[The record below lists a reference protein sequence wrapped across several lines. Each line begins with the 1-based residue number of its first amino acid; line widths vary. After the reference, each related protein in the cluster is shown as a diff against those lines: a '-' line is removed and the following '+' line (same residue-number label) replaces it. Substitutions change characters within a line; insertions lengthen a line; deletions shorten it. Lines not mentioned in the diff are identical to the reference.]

1 MTAKSGRSGFV
12 TGGTWCADHN
22 KLIEKW
28 PLEEDL
34 SIIYEDKIRGGGSAC
49 NFAVNIKRLDPII
62 SVETTGLLGDDADG
76 DMLLQQAKVEGLDC
90 SGLII
95 LPKQRTAFTD
105 AFTARDSGKRTHLYY
120 PGTSS
125 ELTPEHFNF
134 SGTSARIIHLGLP
147 GLHEKMDSA
156 WKDDA
161 NGWVTV

>member
-90 SGLII
+90 SGLSSC
-95 LPKQRTAFTD
+95 LNNALHSGY
-105 AFTARDSGKRTHLYY
+105 FTARDMVNASLLS
-120 PGTSS
+120 GTSS
-125 ELTPEHFNF
+125 ELTQNILICRH
-134 SGTSARIIHLGLP
+134 
-147 GLHEKMDSA
+147 
-156 WKDDA
+156 
-161 NGWVTV
+161 